1 VSIKE
6 EKKNQILS
14 VAPLTVYYRFDEE
27 ASSPGLY
34 PLKNFVPILVADR
47 PFCN

>member
-14 VAPLTVYYRFDEE
+14 MARLTVYYRSTDE
-27 ASSPGLY
+27 ASSPGFY
-34 PLKNFVPILVADR
+34 PLKNFVPILIADC